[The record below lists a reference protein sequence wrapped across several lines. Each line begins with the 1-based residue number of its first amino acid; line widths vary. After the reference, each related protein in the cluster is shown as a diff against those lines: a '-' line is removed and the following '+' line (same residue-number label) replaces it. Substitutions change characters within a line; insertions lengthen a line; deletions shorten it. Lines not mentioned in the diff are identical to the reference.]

1 MGEELKLLGA
11 WGSPFSRRV
20 EIALKIK
27 GVEYEYLEEDIVHNK
42 SALLLEYNPVHKK
55 VPVLVHNGK
64 PIAESQV
71 IIEYIDE
78 TWQDNP
84 ILPRDPYER
93 AMARFWAKFLDEK
106 CLPALWKYCWSFGE
120 EQEKAYEE
128 AFGVLKSLE
137 GELEDKKFFRGNNL
151 GFVDIA
157 ANFVGFWIGV
167 VQEAGGFEILTPD
180 RFPQLCRWAEEFQ
193 SCPVI
198 KENLPPRDRLYA
210 LFKARFE
217 KINGLKDAELAS
229 RH

>member
-27 GVEYEYLEEDIVHNK
+27 GVEYEYLEEDILHNK

-71 IIEYIDE
+71 ILEYIDE

-84 ILPRDPYER
+84 MLPRDPHER

-137 GELEDKKFFRGNNL
+137 GELKDKKFFGGNNL

-167 VQEAGGFEILTPD
+167 VQEAGGLEILTPD
-180 RFPQLCRWAEEFQ
+180 RFPRLCRWAEEFR
-193 SCPVI
+193 SCLVV

-217 KINGLKDAELAS
+217 KISGSKDAELAS